1 MFGIGTGE
9 LLLIAF
15 IALLVLGPERMP
27 QLMRDVGKAMT
38 DLRKTSDE
46 LQQEFMNADRKLSA
60 EKLLDV
66 ATRPALSAP
75 EPTTQAEVATPAETA
90 TATAETAT
98 AATATAETTA
108 TADATTPPPIQTE
121 PEETAFDREARL
133 ARERIDRMG

>member
-1 MFGIGTGE
+1 MFGIGSGE

-46 LQQEFMNADRKLSA
+46 LQREFLNSDRKISA
-60 EKLLDV
+60 EKVLDV
-66 ATRPALSAP
+66 VTRPSTTSAP
-75 EPTTQAEVATPAETA
+75 EPAPAAEPVATTADAPSEPVTQAEVATP
-90 TATAETAT
+90 
-98 AATATAETTA
+98 
-108 TADATTPPPIQTE
+108 TE

-133 ARERIDRMG
+133 ARERIDRLG

>member
-27 QLMRDVGKAMT
+27 QLMRDVGKAMN

-46 LQQEFMNADRKLSA
+46 LQQEFLNSDRKLSA
-60 EKLLDV
+60 EKLLDA
-66 ATRPALSAP
+66 ATRVSESSSPATEKAP
-75 EPTTQAEVATPAETA
+75 EAGATQAEVVTSETAAPAVTETPAV
-90 TATAETAT
+90 
-98 AATATAETTA
+98 
-108 TADATTPPPIQTE
+108 PPVPSE
-121 PEETAFDREARL
+121 PDETAFDREARL

>member
-27 QLMRDVGKAMT
+27 QLMRDVGKAMS

-46 LQQEFMNADRKLSA
+46 LQQEFLNSDRKLSA
-60 EKLLDV
+60 EKLLDAAARV
-66 ATRPALSAP
+66 SESSTPETPKAIEAPAPPA
-75 EPTTQAEVATPAETA
+75 TQAEVT
-90 TATAETAT
+90 
-98 AATATAETTA
+98 
-108 TADATTPPPIQTE
+108 TTPTE

-133 ARERIDRMG
+133 ARERIDRLG